1 MLYYLKTKIICLI
14 TYTKQSLIFRQK
26 VRNFFFLTKKKFGVD
41 MTVATDNFIK
51 NFPGLN
57 FFSFNY

>member
-1 MLYYLKTKIICLI
+1 MFNHVHQTVTYIQTK
-14 TYTKQSLIFRQK
+14 SSE
-26 VRNFFFLTKKKFGVD
+26 FFFFTKKNFGVA
-41 MTVATDNFIK
+41 MTVATDTFIK

>member
-1 MLYYLKTKIICLI
+1 MFNHAYQTVTYIQTK
-14 TYTKQSLIFRQK
+14 SSE
-26 VRNFFFLTKKKFGVD
+26 FFFLTKKKFGVD

>member
-1 MLYYLKTKIICLI
+1 MFNHVHQTVTYIQTK
-14 TYTKQSLIFRQK
+14 SSE
-26 VRNFFFLTKKKFGVD
+26 FFFLTKKKFGVD